1 MNILPPH
8 RPEELAAVTAQL
20 LAHAGVA
27 PDTVALVGER
37 GYFRDSMGVSG
48 RNDRGIYDDAITLYS
63 PSVHACFN
71 ANTDP
76 SVYRPGI
83 AVLKPGLWHYQ
94 LGIHHLSQPPQF
106 RYPALVQA
114 APVTVHRDGG
124 SDDTGYFGINI
135 HHGGYGST
143 SSLGCQTIYPAQW
156 ESFFAL
162 TKAELT
168 RHGQV
173 VIPYPLVDRPG

>member
-8 RPEELAAVTAQL
+8 RPQELAAATAAL
-20 LAHAGVA
+20 LARAGVTE
-27 PDTVALVGER
+27 PVALLGER
-37 GYFRDSMGVSG
+37 GYFRDTMGRPG
-48 RNDRGIYDDAITLYS
+48 ENDRGIYDDALTLHT
-63 PSVHACFN
+63 PAVHACFN

-76 SVYRPGI
+76 SVTRRGV

-94 LGIHHLSQPPQF
+94 LGVHGLSHPPAR

-124 SDDTGYFGINI
+124 NDDTGFFGINI
-135 HHGGYGST
+135 HHGSYGGT

-156 ESFFAL
+156 ESFYAIV
-162 TKAELT
+162 KSELT

-173 VIPYPLVDRPG
+173 VVPYLLIERQG

>member
-8 RPEELAAVTAQL
+8 RPAELAATTAAL
-20 LAHAGVA
+20 LAHAGVNT
-27 PDTVALVGER
+27 PVALVGER
-37 GYFRDSMGVSG
+37 GYFRDSMGQPG
-48 RNDRGIYDDAITLYS
+48 QNDRGIYDDALTLHT

-76 SVYRPGI
+76 SVSRPGI
-83 AVLKPGLWHYQ
+83 AVLQPGLWHYQ
-94 LGIHHLSQPPQF
+94 LGIPHLSLPPQF

-114 APVTVHRDGG
+114 AAVTVHRDGG
-124 SDDTGYFGINI
+124 GEESGFFGINI

-143 SSLGCQTIYPAQW
+143 SSLGCQTIYPGQW

-162 TKAELT
+162 VKSELQ
-168 RHGQV
+168 RHNQV
-173 VIPYPLVDRPG
+173 VVPYLLVERQG

>member
-8 RPEELAAVTAQL
+8 RPAELAATTAAL
-20 LAHAGVA
+20 LAHAGVTA
-27 PDTVALVGER
+27 PVALLGER
-37 GYFRDSMGVSG
+37 GYFRDSMGHAG
-48 RNDRGIYDDAITLYS
+48 QNDRGIYDDALTLHT

-76 SVYRPGI
+76 SVTRPGV
-83 AVLKPGLWHYQ
+83 AVLLPGLWHYQ
-94 LGIHHLSQPPQF
+94 LGIHHLSKPPQF

-124 SDDTGYFGINI
+124 GEESGFFGINI

-162 TKAELT
+162 VKSELA

-173 VIPYPLVDRPG
+173 VVPYLLIERQG